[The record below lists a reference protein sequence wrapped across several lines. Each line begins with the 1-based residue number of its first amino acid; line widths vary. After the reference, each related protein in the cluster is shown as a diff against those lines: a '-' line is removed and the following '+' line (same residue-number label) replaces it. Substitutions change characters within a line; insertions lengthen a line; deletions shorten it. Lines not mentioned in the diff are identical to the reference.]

1 MKIVQDN
8 KSLKS
13 LCNNL
18 KKQKIIYLDTE
29 FLRDRTYWPLLCTVQ
44 IRTQR
49 KSYLIDMISDNQME
63 FDQFKDILKD
73 KKILKVIHSARQ
85 DIEVLLYNFNLIVW
99 PIFDTQLAYGL
110 VSNENNIGYNNLVE
124 KLFKIKLS
132 KKYQQSNWHE
142 RPLTKSQINYA
153 ENDVKFLPKIHKIII
168 EEIKKKNKVRTLN
181 IKINRL
187 KELKNIYKIKDSY
200 KRIKFKAL
208 SEKELKSLKSISEWR
223 EKTAQKINIPR
234 NWVISDK
241 LIMQAVRKKKLKLT
255 KVDSKNKK
263 LNSKIDDF
271 NKFLEIKKLI

>member
-1 MKIVQDN
+1 
-8 KSLKS
+8 
-13 LCNNL
+13 
-18 KKQKIIYLDTE
+18 
-29 FLRDRTYWPLLCTVQ
+29 
-44 IRTQR
+44 
-49 KSYLIDMISDNQME
+49 MISDNQME